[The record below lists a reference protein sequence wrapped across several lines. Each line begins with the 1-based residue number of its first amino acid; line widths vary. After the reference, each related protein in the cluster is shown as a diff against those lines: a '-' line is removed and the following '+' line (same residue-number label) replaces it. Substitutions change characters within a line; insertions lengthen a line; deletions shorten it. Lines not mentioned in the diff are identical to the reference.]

1 MVERAGG
8 SGIVDLAERAWLM
21 RVWRHSGLLS
31 LMLALMLAGCSTLPY
46 SGARFHPGYYEVHPG
61 ETLYSIA
68 WRFDLNYR
76 ELARWN
82 GISAPYTI
90 YPGQRLRMNP
100 PPGTRY
106 AVSSRT
112 VKAAPVREPKVH
124 VPATRPRAA
133 PARPSARIAHRSSP
147 AVSAHAVLHWIWPA
161 KGKLSERFTS
171 GSGGSR
177 GIDITG
183 RMGEP
188 VVAAAAGQVV
198 YSGSGLPSYGK
209 LLIIQHNER
218 YLTAYA
224 HNEKLL
230 VHEGDVVR
238 QGQEI
243 ATMGRSGTN
252 IHRPTL
258 HFEIRRDGEP
268 VDPLHY
274 LPQQHR

>member
-1 MVERAGG
+1 M
-8 SGIVDLAERAWLM
+8 AERAWLM
-21 RVWRHSGLLS
+21 RVWRNSRLPS
-31 LMLALMLAGCSTLPY
+31 LMLALLLAGCSTLPY

-100 PPGTRY
+100 PPGARY
-106 AVSSRT
+106 AVSSRQ
-112 VKAAPVREPKVH
+112 VESVPVREPKIQVS
-124 VPATRPRAA
+124 TGSSGGAA
-133 PARPSARIAHRSSP
+133 AQKHPTHASRPSSSKVP
-147 AVSAHAVLHWIWPA
+147 QHSVSHWVWPA
-161 KGKLSERFTS
+161 KGTLTKRFSS

-177 GIDITG
+177 GIDIG
-183 RMGEP
+183 GKLGEP
-188 VVAAAAGQVV
+188 VRAAAAGQVV

-230 VHEGDVVR
+230 VHEGEMVR

-252 IHRPTL
+252 IHRPML

-268 VDPLHY
+268 VDPLRY
-274 LPQQHR
+274 LPRR

>member
-1 MVERAGG
+1 
-8 SGIVDLAERAWLM
+8 M
-21 RVWRHSGLLS
+21 RVWRNSGLAS
-31 LMLALMLAGCSTLPY
+31 LVMALALAGCSTLPY
-46 SGARFHPGYYEVHPG
+46 SGAGFHPGYYQVRPG

-76 ELARWN
+76 ELAGWN
-82 GISAPYTI
+82 DISAPYTI

-100 PPGTRY
+100 PPGARY
-106 AVSSRT
+106 ATASRRVT
-112 VKAAPVREPKVH
+112 AVPVQEPKVYAPTA
-124 VPATRPRAA
+124 VPRSVSPKVRTYASP
-133 PARPSARIAHRSSP
+133 RPSSTGARGAI
-147 AVSAHAVLHWIWPA
+147 LHWEWPA
-161 KGKLSERFTS
+161 KGALSQRFSAGT
-171 GSGGSR
+171 GGSR

-198 YSGSGLPSYGK
+198 YSGNGLPSYGK

-274 LPQQHR
+274 LPRQHK

>member
-1 MVERAGG
+1 
-8 SGIVDLAERAWLM
+8 M
-21 RVWRHSGLLS
+21 RTWRNIRLPS
-31 LMLALMLAGCSTLPY
+31 LMLALLLAGCSTLPY
-46 SGARFHPGYYEVHPG
+46 SGARFHSGYYEVHSG

-100 PPGTRY
+100 PPGARY
-106 AVSSRT
+106 AASSRRA
-112 VKAAPVREPKVH
+112 VPVREPRIHASVAASAK
-124 VPATRPRAA
+124 ATA
-133 PARPSARIAHRSSP
+133 PKRTAHLAHPSSP
-147 AVSAHAVLHWIWPA
+147 KVPQHSVSHWVWPA
-161 KGKLSERFTS
+161 KGALSGRFS
-171 GSGGSR
+171 SRAGGNR
-177 GIDITG
+177 GIDISG
-183 RMGEP
+183 KLGEP
-188 VVAAAAGQVV
+188 VRAAAAGQVV

-274 LPQQHR
+274 LPRQRR

>member
-1 MVERAGG
+1 
-8 SGIVDLAERAWLM
+8 M
-21 RVWRHSGLLS
+21 RVWRNSGLASLVLS
-31 LMLALMLAGCSTLPY
+31 VALAGCSTLPY
-46 SGARFHPGYYEVHPG
+46 SGAGFHPGYYQVHPG

-76 ELARWN
+76 ELAGWN

-100 PPGTRY
+100 PPGARY
-106 AVSSRT
+106 ASTSRHVTAAPAQKPKVYAPRVSSRP
-112 VKAAPVREPKVH
+112 VSPKISVHASSKASSKV
-124 VPATRPRAA
+124 AKGAL
-133 PARPSARIAHRSSP
+133 
-147 AVSAHAVLHWIWPA
+147 LHWEWPA
-161 KGKLSERFTS
+161 KGALGKHFSS
-171 GSGGSR
+171 GAGGSR

-183 RMGEP
+183 RLGEP

-198 YSGSGLPSYGK
+198 YSGNGLPSYGK

-230 VHEGDVVR
+230 VHEGDVVK
-238 QGQEI
+238 QGQKI

-274 LPQQHR
+274 LPRRHR

>member
-1 MVERAGG
+1 MVERAVGG
-8 SGIVDLAERAWLM
+8 CVVGLAERAWLM
-21 RVWRHSGLLS
+21 RVWRNSGLAS
-31 LMLALMLAGCSTLPY
+31 LMLALALAGCSILPY
-46 SGARFHPGYYEVHPG
+46 SGAGFHPGYYQVHPG

-82 GISAPYTI
+82 DISSPYTI

-100 PPGTRY
+100 PPGARY
-106 AVSSRT
+106 VSASRR
-112 VKAAPVREPKVH
+112 VAAAPVREPKVYAPT
-124 VPATRPRAA
+124 VSPRPASPKA
-133 PARPSARIAHRSSP
+133 SAHFSPKRSSTV
-147 AVSAHAVLHWIWPA
+147 AKGAVLRWEWPA
-161 KGKLSERFTS
+161 KGTLGKRFST
-171 GSGGSR
+171 GTGGSR

-183 RMGEP
+183 HLGEP

-230 VHEGDVVR
+230 VHEGEVVR

-252 IHRPTL
+252 INRPTL

-274 LPQQHR
+274 LPRQHR